1 MINEKSPQPIVAF
14 TELTRD
20 TTNTTAGE
28 CSVWKCG
35 QLVQVKVF
43 VTLSS
48 TASGSWNNYKIFSG
62 LPKAVAESQ
71 RTPTLAVD
79 SYTGNNPPFCE
90 INTSGELFLQTRSEA
105 MNDKTII
112 GGFTY
117 MCSD

>member
-1 MINEKSPQPIVAF
+1 MINEKSPQAIE
-14 TELTRD
+14 TISGITRD
-20 TTNTTAGE
+20 TTNTSAGS

-35 QLVQVKVF
+35 HLVQVKV
-43 VTLSS
+43 TATMSS
-48 TASGSWNNYKIFSG
+48 SASGTWHGYRIFSG

-79 SYTGNNPPFCE
+79 NYTGTNPPMCA
-90 INTSGELFLQTRSEA
+90 INTNGELFLQTRSEA
-105 MNDKTII
+105 MNGKSVI